1 MLARLITTSANS
13 PPHGQGVRRLIMSR
27 VVAVANSEIDWTCRF
42 LRKVA
47 VVDLSHW
54 SCRFERVLHK
64 AAIGHFGQSDH
75 TCRCQI
81 ASLVYVS
88 FRKLRTVCKQMEG
101 PTDWGSAKSGRGN
114 QGSRKESIF
123 SLGSTLS
130 GRMARTEANHLEAHC
145 I

>member
-1 MLARLITTSANS
+1 MLARLTSANS
-13 PPHGQGVRRLIMSR
+13 PPHGQGVRQLIMSR
-27 VVAVANSEIDWTCRF
+27 AVAVANSEIDWTCRF

-64 AAIGHFGQSDH
+64 AAIGHFVQSDH

-81 ASLVYVS
+81 ASLVYHS
-88 FRKLRTVCKQMEG
+88 GELRNVCKQMEG

-114 QGSRKESIF
+114 HDQGSRKESIF
-123 SLGSTLS
+123 ALGFTPS
-130 GRMARTEANHLEAHC
+130 GKMARMEAM
-145 I
+145 